1 MERKR
6 TNTEKLVITAILI
19 ALEVILTRF
28 VGISTPMLRISFG
41 FLPMVIV
48 AMYYGPIWGGG
59 AYALADILGTSFS
72 NRRLL
77 PGLHGFRLPH
87 RHHLRPFPAQT
98 QGDSGN
104 ESCSRHHS
112 GIGHQSS
119 GEYLLAHHYPGQR
132 LHGNAAGQ
140 IRQRAPLRANRHRT
154 DSRAE
159 QSNPANLPTGSLKGI

>member
-28 VGISTPMLRISFG
+28 VGISTPMLR
-41 FLPMVIV
+41 
-48 AMYYGPIWGGG
+48 
-59 AYALADILGTSFS
+59 
-72 NRRLL
+72 
-77 PGLHGFRLPH
+77 
-87 RHHLRPFPAQT
+87 
-98 QGDSGN
+98 
-104 ESCSRHHS
+104 S

-132 LHGNAAGQ
+132 LYGNAAGQ

-159 QSNPANLPTGSLKGI
+159 QSNPANFPAGSLKGI